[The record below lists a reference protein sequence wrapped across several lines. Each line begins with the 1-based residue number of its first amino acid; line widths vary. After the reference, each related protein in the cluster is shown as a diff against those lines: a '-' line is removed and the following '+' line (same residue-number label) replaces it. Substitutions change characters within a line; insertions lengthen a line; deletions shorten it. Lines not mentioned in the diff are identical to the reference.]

1 MHDVMVCSFFHVD
14 DSRLSSNIL
23 SLFSHNM
30 SAGALAV
37 LPPVTLSASSPSSAS
52 SKDLAYVS
60 SFRFNIYVSGTKP
73 EDAEIVIFLHND
85 ETWSAKV
92 KVSLSTDFGGMFS
105 GPTMYLLR
113 PNTSVCVGF
122 LDHDRIETVPLLG
135 LDGSLRFHFQVQVI
149 IRPGS
154 S

>member
-1 MHDVMVCSFFHVD
+1 MPIIASEMCEPDEQD
-14 DSRLSSNIL
+14 DSKATYHVEMQDFLAKQRSTKWGVGV
-23 SLFSHNM
+23 M
-30 SAGALAV
+30 SKSFTV
-37 LPPVTLSASSPSSAS
+37 SW
-52 SKDLAYVS
+52 S

-85 ETWSAKV
+85 ETWSVKV